1 MKYSEEG
8 SKNQKM
14 NARKTLSSVEK
25 EKWLADKKA
34 ASDAAYADYR
44 KAHPLPEI
52 VEGSPYQRAREE
64 WAKGGA
70 QLDHW
75 TGQKD

>member
-1 MKYSEEG
+1 MNKES
-8 SKNQKM
+8 KM

-34 ASDAAYADYR
+34 ASDAAYAAYR
-44 KAHPLPEI
+44 LAHPVAEM
-52 VEGSPYQRAREE
+52 VTGSPYQRAREE

>member
-1 MKYSEEG
+1 MKKE

-34 ASDAAYADYR
+34 ASDAAYAAYR
-44 KAHPLPEI
+44 LAHPVAEM
-52 VEGSPYQRAREE
+52 VTGSPYQRAREE